1 MSKTSRSNPSYSGQN
16 EPSGGAARSTPRN
29 TAKTT
34 PSVAQDARDAV
45 STAETSQPKTEIRP
59 KSTTQLKAG
68 LYLVATPIGNLG
80 DLTFRARDVLAAAH
94 VIACEDS
101 RVTRRLTQA
110 YGIDTPLIS
119 YHEHNAERVRPK
131 IIERLKCGEAVA
143 LVSDAGTPLISDP
156 GYKLVTAVIEAGQE
170 VTTLPGASA
179 ALCALVLSGLPS
191 DRFMFH
197 GFLPSKSAARRT
209 ALSELAEIPASL
221 IFYESPR
228 RLADMLSDAQTVLGD
243 RPAAV
248 ARELTKMFEE
258 LRRGSLSELT
268 AHYKENGP
276 PKGEAVVVI
285 GSGDA
290 DAKTREIDL
299 DGLLMAALETQTLR
313 DAVADVVLKTALP
326 KRQVYSRALALTS
339 EKT

>member
-1 MSKTSRSNPSYSGQN
+1 M
-16 EPSGGAARSTPRN
+16 RSTPRN
-29 TAKTT
+29 TAKTARVASKDT
-34 PSVAQDARDAV
+34 PSTFNPAEDAQP
-45 STAETSQPKTEIRP
+45 QTEMRP
-59 KSTTQLKAG
+59 KGTTELKAG

-80 DLTFRARDVLAAAH
+80 DLTFRARDVLAKAS

-110 YGIDTPLIS
+110 YGIDVPLIS
-119 YHEHNAERVRPK
+119 YHEHNADRVRPK

-156 GYKLVTAVIEAGQE
+156 GYKLVMAVIEAGLE

-191 DRFMFH
+191 DRFLFH
-197 GFLPSKSAARRT
+197 GFLPPKSAARRT
-209 ALSELAEIPASL
+209 ALAELADLPVSL

-228 RLADMLSDAQTVLGD
+228 RLADMLSDVQAVLGE

-258 LRRGSLSELT
+258 LRRGSLGELIT
-268 AHYKENGP
+268 HYRENGA

-285 GSGDA
+285 GGSDPAG
-290 DAKTREIDL
+290 KTQALDL
-299 DGLLMAALETQTLR
+299 DALLTDALRSQTLR
-313 DAVADVVLKTALP
+313 DAVADVAQMTGRP
-326 KRQVYSRALALTS
+326 KRQVYNRALSLSA
-339 EKT
+339 KQP